1 MPVATHLLP
10 DLGMFLM
17 LSYAIRRVLEMVPT
31 LLAIVA
37 LAFFLMHAAPGGPF
51 DSERALP
58 PEIEANLKAAYNLDK
73 PVWQQFII
81 YLGNAAQGDFGP
93 SFTYKD
99 HTVSSL
105 LATGLPVSAK
115 LGITAIAVAIVIGC
129 SLGIFAAM
137 RQNSSID
144 YTVMGFAMVG
154 ITIPNFVMAPL
165 LTLIFGI
172 YLKMLPVAGVGDG
185 SLRYFILPVVALALP
200 QIAIIS
206 RLTRGGMIEVM
217 RSNFIRTAHAKGLP
231 MRLII
236 TRHALRAALLP
247 VVSYL
252 GPAIAG
258 LVTGSVVIE
267 QIFNLPGIG
276 RYFVQGAINR
286 DYTLVMGTVI
296 TYGTLIL
303 VMNLLVDL
311 IYGLLDPRVRYD

>member
-1 MPVATHLLP
+1 
-10 DLGMFLM
+10 M
-17 LSYAIRRVLEMVPT
+17 LSYTVRRLLEAIPT
-31 LLAIVA
+31 LLVIVA
-37 LAFFLMHAAPGGPF
+37 LAFFLMHSAPGGPF
-51 DSERALP
+51 DSERVLP

-81 YLGNAAQGDFGP
+81 YLGNALQGDFGP

-99 HTVSSL
+99 FSVSEL
-105 LATGLPVSAK
+105 IGTGFPVSMK
-115 LGITAIAVAIVIGC
+115 LGLSAITVAVIIGC

-137 RQNSSID
+137 RQNTKADYSI
-144 YTVMGFAMVG
+144 MGVAMVG

-165 LTLIFGI
+165 LTLVFGI
-172 YLKMLPVAGVGDG
+172 YLGWLPVAGLGDG
-185 SLRYFILPVVALALP
+185 SLRNLILPVVALSLP

-206 RLTRGGMIEVM
+206 RLTRGGMVEVL
-217 RSNFIRTAHAKGLP
+217 RSNFVRTAHAKGLP
-231 MRLII
+231 EHLII
-236 TRHALRAALLP
+236 TRHTLRAALLP

-267 QIFNLPGIG
+267 QIFGLPGIG

-296 TYGTLIL
+296 TYGSLI
-303 VMNLLVDL
+303 VMMNLLVDL
-311 IYGLLDPRVRYD
+311 VYGLMDPRVRYD

>member
-1 MPVATHLLP
+1 
-10 DLGMFLM
+10 MF
-17 LSYAIRRVLEMVPT
+17 SYAARRLLEAIPT

-37 LAFFLMHAAPGGPF
+37 LSFFLMHAAPGGPF

-58 PEIEANLKAAYNLDK
+58 PEIEANLLKAYNLDQ
-73 PVWQQFII
+73 PVWVQFLL
-81 YLGNAAQGDFGP
+81 YLKGAAMGDFGP

-99 HTVSSL
+99 FTVTEL
-105 LATGLPVSAK
+105 IGQGLPVSMR
-115 LGITAIAVAIVIGC
+115 LGLSAIALAVLIGT
-129 SLGIFAAM
+129 SLGVTAAL
-137 RQNSSID
+137 RQNSVTD
-144 YTVMGFAMVG
+144 YGVMGFAMVG

-165 LTLIFGI
+165 LTLVFGI
-172 YLKMLPVAGVGDG
+172 WLNWLPVAGWGDG
-185 SLRYFILPVVALALP
+185 SLRNMVLPVIALALP

-217 RSNFIRTAHAKGLP
+217 RSNFVRTARAKGLP
-231 MRLII
+231 ERLVIW
-236 TRHALRAALLP
+236 RHALRAALLP

-267 QIFNLPGIG
+267 TIFALPGIG

-296 TYGTLIL
+296 TYGSLI
-303 VMNLLVDL
+303 VMMNLLVDL
-311 IYGLLDPRVRYD
+311 IYGVLDPRVRYD